1 MLSET
6 RHRLLRSAQPRT
18 YWIGCDRLTKG
29 FRDDLSSRQLGLWRQ
44 LAFRQNTSL
53 CNMDRRLAT
62 FRIPICGRL
71 PLPHGDPDCEPHRER
86 YRKQRDKEQLLLG
99 CS

>member
-6 RHRLLRSAQPRT
+6 RHWLLRSAQHGP
-18 YWIGCDRLTKG
+18 IELGCDRLTKG

-62 FRIPICGRL
+62 FRIPIRGRL
-71 PLPHGDPDCEPHRER
+71 PLPHRDPDREPHRER
-86 YRKQRDKEQLLLG
+86 YRKQRDKNKPLLG
-99 CS
+99 HC